1 MEVYETMSRWLSG
14 DDLEGF
20 DEYAERILEAA
31 EAQFEAHGLQRTS
44 LNRIAAEAGVS
55 RATLFNRF
63 ANRDALLAAVIAR
76 QTRRLI
82 AEIDAEVAGKSTPEE
97 RLIAGIVAAGRGLA
111 EHRWLRTLLVT
122 DRDDVLPVMTTG
134 FEPIL
139 AIARAYVAQ
148 QITRARDQGMPVAG
162 DPEILAEVFVRLA
175 HSLALSPASVIPL
188 ADPDRMAA
196 LTRAHFL
203 PLLQGPGTPT
213 QEA

>member
-1 MEVYETMSRWLSG
+1 MEVYLTIAGWLSG
-14 DDLEGF
+14 DGIEEF

-76 QTRRLI
+76 QTRRFI
-82 AEIDAEVAGKSTPEE
+82 AEIDAAVAAKDTPED
-97 RLIAGIVAAGRGLA
+97 RLIAGIIAAGHGLA
-111 EHRWLRTLLVT
+111 EHRWLRRLLVT
-122 DRDDVLPVMTTG
+122 DRDGVLPLMTTE

-139 AIARAYVAQ
+139 AMSRAYVAG
-148 QITRARDQGMPVAG
+148 QITRARDQGMQVGG
-162 DPEILAEVFVRLA
+162 DPEIMAELFVRLA
-175 HSLALSPASVIPL
+175 HSLALSPVSVIPL
-188 ADPDRMAA
+188 DDPDRMAA
-196 LTRAHFL
+196 LARAHFL
-203 PLLQGPGTPT
+203 PLLRGDGTQP